1 MRIPEAFFV
10 VINPA
15 VRFLLRS
22 PIHWL
27 WSGSL
32 MLITF
37 TGRRTGKAYTTPVR
51 YLESGDA
58 VWVFTGLETRWWKNL
73 GGGATVSLRIRG
85 EENLY
90 RTEVVADA
98 PDKIRSALGEFL
110 AHFPQDVPYYEIAL
124 GADGR
129 ISQGDL
135 EKAAARTV
143 WIRAYPK
150 Q

>member
-1 MRIPEAFFV
+1 MRIPEPFFV

-37 TGRRTGKAYTTPVR
+37 TGRRTHRVYTTPVR
-51 YLESGDA
+51 YLKSGDA
-58 VWVFTGLETRWWKNL
+58 IWAFTGSETKWWKNL
-73 GGGATVSLRIRG
+73 KGGATVSLRIRG
-85 EENLY
+85 EERSY
-90 RTEVVADA
+90 RAEAVTEA
-98 PDKIRSALGEFL
+98 PDKIRPALGEFL
-110 AHFPQDVPYYEIAL
+110 AQFPQDAPYYDIAL
-124 GADGR
+124 NPDR
-129 ISQGDL
+129 RPSESDL
-135 EKAAARTV
+135 KKAAARTV
-143 WIRAYPK
+143 WVRANP